1 MALYSHIGFSKKYF
15 PQQLGPKSLYIP
27 IHTVIIQ
34 ITSSVSGL

>member
-27 IHTVIIQ
+27 IHTIIQ